1 MAPNLWFKT
10 PINAIQGLTTHPVN
24 ALHIVR
30 EDIQILG
37 KGFGF
42 CIGVPILSLE
52 YIWILSKKYF
62 MDHKKSTWDQGEK
75 NGFYLEI
82 IWDDL

>member
-37 KGFGF
+37 TGFGF
-42 CIGVPILSLE
+42 CIGVPKLSLE
-52 YIWILSKKYF
+52 
-62 MDHKKSTWDQGEK
+62 
-75 NGFYLEI
+75 
-82 IWDDL
+82 

>member
-42 CIGVPILSLE
+42 CANTIFGVNLNTFKEIL
-52 YIWILSKKYF
+52 YGP
-62 MDHKKSTWDQGEK
+62 Q
-75 NGFYLEI
+75 
-82 IWDDL
+82 

>member
-37 KGFGF
+37 KGIF
-42 CIGVPILSLE
+42 
-52 YIWILSKKYF
+52 KKVLDF
-62 MDHKKSTWDQGEK
+62 V
-75 NGFYLEI
+75 
-82 IWDDL
+82 